1 MGLYKKLLSKKKN
14 DELIPFEELSIRDF
28 EKLVIVEGKTEKQI
42 VELFDV
48 TLEEV
53 EEKRKLMNIRNKSI
67 DLLFKNRGELVKKLN
82 KQAKN
87 DLFKEENLSQIAIA
101 ITHFAFRNGPVE
113 DMHASSN
120 NQLSDENMKIL
131 NKFMVNRL
139 AYVFEL
145 IMNEKWA
152 EFAFLIDSHKFFGRE
167 WDEALPDDGGNRE
180 LMEEQLKGFLY
191 E

>member
-14 DELIPFEELSIRDF
+14 DELIPFEELNIRDF

-87 DLFKEENLSQIAIA
+87 DLFKEENLSQIAIV

-152 EFAFLIDSHKFFGRE
+152 EFAFLIDSHKFF
-167 WDEALPDDGGNRE
+167 
-180 LMEEQLKGFLY
+180 
-191 E
+191 